1 MHELETLI
9 KKGKIKVIDLPAK
22 RDEIEKNQ
30 TLLLKDDLDN
40 VEILLERKHFRGAYI
55 HAFNALERVIDIMLI
70 KKGYKTNDRYARK
83 MAIKEILGVE
93 FLGAYEDLFDRRK
106 DGMYD
111 TFGVISESDIL
122 ILTEEMIPKLL
133 EKLNIKL
140 QEKK

>member
-9 KKGKIKVIDLPAK
+9 RKGKIKVIDLPAK
-22 RDEIEKNQ
+22 REEIEKNQ
-30 TLLLKDDLDN
+30 LLLLKDDMDN
-40 VEILLERKHFRGAYI
+40 VEILLEREHFRGAYI
-55 HAFNALERVIDIMLI
+55 HAFNALERIIDIMLI
-70 KKGYKTNDRYARK
+70 KKGCKTNDRYARK

-111 TFGVISESDIL
+111 TFGVISEPDIL